1 MKKILLIFVACVFGL
16 ALPNEQI
23 SSLQREISNLDT
35 KISNNIWF
43 VRYLNYSI
51 YQDLNKELEQAKADL
66 SNLNSK
72 DSAKELELTQK
83 ISSLNRQ
90 LELLKEY
97 KNSPFQPLL
106 TPPKISQTKKI
117 ANPIELISGYSAIK
131 HLKEQKSDYS
141 TRLSELNLAYEILLQ
156 KENLQKQ
163 ICSIS
168 PCDNAKFN
176 LLKKQVIE
184 FSTAKDIANT
194 TFVVYQKQLDEAISL
209 QSVQNTEEIKRSAN
223 LAILIIAIIVFGFLL
238 KLVFRRYAQAK
249 RFYTINKAINILSFL
264 IIIFILLFAYIEN
277 VNYLVT
283 ILGFASAG
291 LAIAMK
297 DMFMSFLG
305 WCVIV
310 GGGSLHVG
318 DRIRV
323 SYKDNTYVGDIIDIS
338 LLRITIYEDIT
349 WATYLENR
357 RSGRIIFIPNNY
369 IFTELISNYTHG
381 GMKTVWDGIDILIS
395 FDSNHKKA
403 VYIIKNIA
411 RKYSKGYT
419 DIAKLQMN
427 KLRDTYRIKNTNV
440 EPRIYTFFEPNGINI
455 SVWYQTNSYATLSL
469 RSTISSEIIEAINK
483 EPDIKIAFGKQTLY
497 FEKDKMLN
505 FAQESREI

>member
-1 MKKILLIFVACVFGL
+1 MKKFLLIFAVCVFGFTQN
-16 ALPNEQI
+16 AQI
-23 SSLQREISNLDT
+23 SSLQKQISDLDS

-43 VRYLNYSI
+43 VRYSNYSI
-51 YQDLNKELEQAKADL
+51 YQDLTKELDEAKLNLANL
-66 SNLNSK
+66 SDKN
-72 DSAKELELTQK
+72 SAKELELTQK

-97 KNSPFQPLL
+97 KDSPFAALL
-106 TPPKISQTKKI
+106 APPKIPKTKKI

-131 HLKEQKSDYS
+131 NLKQQKSDYS
-141 TRLSELNLAYEILLQ
+141 SRLIELNLAYDILTQ
-156 KENLQKQ
+156 KDNLQKQ

-168 PCDNAKFN
+168 PCDDSKFN
-176 LLKKQVIE
+176 LFKAQVVE
-184 FSTAKDIANT
+184 FGTARDIANT
-194 TFVVYQKQLDEAISL
+194 TFDIYQKQLDEAISL
-209 QSVQNTEEIKRSAN
+209 QSIQNTEQIKHSAN
-223 LAILIIAIIVFGFLL
+223 LAILIFGIIVFCFLL
-238 KLVFRRYAQAK
+238 KIILRRYTQAK
-249 RFYTINKAINILSFL
+249 RFYTINKAINILNFS
-264 IIIFILLFAYIEN
+264 IIIIILLFAYIEN
-277 VNYLVT
+277 VNYLIT

-323 SYKDNTYVGDIIDIS
+323 SYKENTYVGDIIDIS

-349 WATYLENR
+349 WATYAENR
-357 RSGRIIFIPNNY
+357 RSGRIVFIPNNY

-403 VYIIKNIA
+403 VYIVKNIA

-419 DIAKLQMN
+419 DIAKMQMD

-440 EPRIYTFFEPNGINI
+440 EPRIYTFFEPNGISI

-483 EPDIKIAFGKQTLY
+483 EPDIKIAFGKQTL
-497 FEKDKMLN
+497 FLEKDKRLN
-505 FAQESREI
+505 FIEESREI